1 MVGVHEDALGG
12 RQPVDQPLT
21 LQSIVDDL
29 SHGADAE
36 LVLTPESLQLRQAGH
51 FSVLPADLTDDGGR
65 MQPGEPHE
73 VHRPLGLSGPDENPS
88 VTGPERHHV
97 TRPHQVVRSGA
108 GLREK
113 TRRPRPLRRRDA
125 RAHSVPRVPV
135 HGDGHRGAAERG
147 VRGGLGVQLEAV
159 AVGRGERH
167 AEIPRGVARHE
178 VDDRGRDL
186 LGRADEVPFVLAVLV
201 VDEDDGPAAAEVLQD
216 LGDRREH
223 GLSP

>member
-1 MVGVHEDALGG
+1 M
-12 RQPVDQPLT
+12 
-21 LQSIVDDL
+21 
-29 SHGADAE
+29 
-36 LVLTPESLQLRQAGH
+36 LTPESLQLGEPGH
-51 FSVLPADLTDDGGR
+51 FSVLAADLADDGGGV
-65 MQPGEPHE
+65 QPGEPHE
-73 VHRPLGLSGPDENPS
+73 VHRPLGLSGPDEDAT

-97 TRPHQVVRSGA
+97 PRPHQVVRSGA
-108 GLREK
+108 GIREE
-113 TRRPRPLRRRDA
+113 TRRPRPIRRRDPG
-125 RAHSVPRVPV
+125 AHAVPRVPV

-159 AVGRGERH
+159 AVDRRERH
-167 AEIPRGVARHE
+167 AEIPRRVARHE

-186 LGRADEVPFVLAVLV
+186 LGRADEVAFVLAVLV